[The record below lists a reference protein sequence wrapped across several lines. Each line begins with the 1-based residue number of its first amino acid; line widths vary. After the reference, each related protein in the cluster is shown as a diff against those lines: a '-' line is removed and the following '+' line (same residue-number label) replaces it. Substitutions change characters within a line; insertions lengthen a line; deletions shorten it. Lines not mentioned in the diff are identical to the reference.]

1 MIMAIKTFKEIIDN
15 KGYRISSK
23 DRDIFEEGSLRSFFG
38 MSENDYIEFIV
49 YDANDNQLPLQIT
62 DAGDTAPVKYIPIT
76 TETIRNYFMINEGSK
91 FQQGELPSEYFID
104 VERLLRE
111 SGYDNGIFKTQI
123 TLINR
128 RLGTFDDRKKS
139 KMWIKEISPSRTE
152 IRLLPQRNKTSQK
165 TDILQRL
172 QIFKNDGEFR
182 DDNIYYVDSFVSS
195 INPSLIELFIQD
207 SYSDKWLNK
216 LQDEFN
222 ISIQEFST
230 KVYRKF
236 QEAIEY
242 EFNNRISS
250 IKDGRYG
257 QKKDGEPTL
266 ELSVKTIK
274 EICSRRLV
282 EIIDYYL
289 PERITED
296 TQSDIDLQQSID
308 EVGEVL
314 QRRES
319 DTTVQPS
326 VPNVVFKYQKVDSVE
341 QIEFDTKLDDEFK
354 NLPDNNG
361 RDVPIVRPNGNRRTI
376 VRNNTD
382 EDLNR
387 RERFLINEQR
397 EGINI
402 L

>member
-1 MIMAIKTFKEIIDN
+1 MAIKTFKEIIDN

-182 DDNIYYVDSFVSS
+182 DDNIYYVDTFVSS

-222 ISIQEFST
+222 ISIQDFST

-266 ELSVKTIK
+266 ELSVKTIR

-354 NLPDNNG
+354 NLPDNDG
-361 RDVPIVRPNGNRRTI
+361 RDVPMVRPNGNRRTI

-387 RERFLINEQR
+387 RERLLINEQR
-397 EGINI
+397 QGINI